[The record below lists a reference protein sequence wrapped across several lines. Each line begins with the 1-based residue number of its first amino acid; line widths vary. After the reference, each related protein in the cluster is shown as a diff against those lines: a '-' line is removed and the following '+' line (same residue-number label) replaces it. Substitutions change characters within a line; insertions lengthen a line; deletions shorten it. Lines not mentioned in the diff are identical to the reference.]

1 MKPNQFFA
9 ITYYFLP
16 IIINK
21 PCLYPLM
28 LNSVVT
34 RLFPSNGFVFASLH
48 FIEKFISLY
57 PSKWN
62 LIIFLVDLS
71 VILMCYSIQ
80 SLHFFPIKFR
90 LVIIMFL
97 KDFN

>member
-9 ITYYFLP
+9 ITYYFHP

-21 PCLYPLM
+21 PCFYHLM
-28 LNSVVT
+28 LNSVVS
-34 RLFPSNGFVFASLH
+34 RLFPSDGFVFAFHH

-57 PSKWN
+57 LSKWK

-71 VILMCYSIQ
+71 LIHMCYSIQ